1 MARVQAT
8 HFKTIRHHGRPCPTD
23 RLSDRPPIHRSRLP
37 TQSPTAPP
45 ALPSTRV
52 VGSAHRAR
60 ASRLR
65 VGRVPRTRV
74 RRPRAASRRLCL
86 DVRRPR
92 AREIE
97 TARRATRTSS
107 SHSLESLRTVERSD
121 GEGMKRSR
129 DDGPGSSA
137 VVKRCARE
145 TRSVK
150 LVRAGGCVSCLVSS
164 LVVANGRS
172 DRRARD
178 ARRNGRRGN
187 CTRDRR
193 VESAPSLRPT
203 DRPMPGWGRDDGAG
217 RGSMDGS

>member
-1 MARVQAT
+1 MSR
-8 HFKTIRHHGRPCPTD
+8 HFSTCSSSPRCA
-23 RLSDRPPIHRSRLP
+23 SDASGDDFSRSRRRTYFSCSVCAREGARGDARGRRRRRAGGESVLREENEA
-37 TQSPTAPP
+37 TGCGGSPT
-45 ALPSTRV
+45 
-52 VGSAHRAR
+52 
-60 ASRLR
+60 
-65 VGRVPRTRV
+65 
-74 RRPRAASRRLCL
+74 
-86 DVRRPR
+86 
-92 AREIE
+92 
-97 TARRATRTSS
+97 RATRTSS